1 MSWRRQCLIV
11 REAVEWPEVE
21 VLKANFEDVLAGP
34 AIRFMPTRQLLE
46 VVAAS
51 DAKDRLIAVVVSPVD
66 ESLVLYRGSV
76 ERLAVPMS
84 WFEPS
89 GTGVCPD
96 FNDVEVIDEGRTL
109 RLGQYEAAVEAVL
122 YEFDPEFRRRER
134 ARRLEEDASSGAA
147 LRRLRLQRG
156 LRREE
161 FAPVSA
167 REVARIER
175 GEVEH
180 PHAETIR
187 RIAKRLGVTPGEIGS
202 Y

>member
-1 MSWRRQCLIV
+1 M
-11 REAVEWPEVE
+11 EWPEVE
-21 VLKANFEDVLAGP
+21 VLKADFEDVLAGP

-51 DAKDRLIAVVVSPVD
+51 DARDRLIAVVVSPVD
-66 ESLVLYRGSV
+66 GSLVLYRGSV

-89 GTGVCPD
+89 GTGIRPD

-134 ARRLEEDASSGAA
+134 ARRLEQDVSFGAA

-156 LRREE
+156 LRRED

-175 GEVEH
+175 GEVGR
-180 PHAETIR
+180 PHAETIC
-187 RIAKRLGVTPGEIGS
+187 RIAEHLAVAPGEIGT